1 MDRKKTPKLSEE
13 IKKLKKERD
22 DYKEKYLRALADYHN
37 FEKRVKSEKEDIVK
51 NATENFIIGLLS
63 FLDNLDKAEEFVKNE
78 GLKIIKDQFLKLLEN
93 KGLKEIEVI
102 DLEFDPHNAEAV
114 DVVRGEKDNVVVEV
128 VRRGYEI
135 NGKVVRPAQVK
146 VSKTY

>member
-1 MDRKKTPKLSEE
+1 MPKHDEE
-13 IKKLKKERD
+13 IKKLKKEND

-37 FEKRVKSEKEDIVK
+37 FEKRVKSEKEEIIK
-51 NATENFIIGLLS
+51 NATKNFTIGLLS

-78 GLKIIKDQFLKLLEN
+78 GLKMIKDQFLKLLEN
-93 KGLKEIEVI
+93 EGLREVEVI
-102 DLEFDPHNAEAV
+102 DREFDPHTAEAV
-114 DVVRGEKDNVVVEV
+114 GAVSGEKDNIVVEI
-128 VRRGYEI
+128 VRKGYEI